1 MFSTNPTVSLAFSL
15 SLIASA
21 SSKWLV
27 AAPVLK
33 FPILPRMAN
42 LSATGVSL
50 ADGTQK
56 YFADA
61 LCTPAQR
68 VVEQIAWNDA
78 QRYAQ
83 ALASWRPNGS
93 FQPAMDLYMG
103 TDSDG
108 PLSDVLEANING
120 ALRDNHY
127 LVFCPEYYT
136 SDTPSLSQVI
146 TKVDRGLA
154 DSSIANTFTDNQGK
168 VYFHESMHFADLTTA
183 IGHDVVDNYL
193 DEPSIYGPLW
203 VAREAALENT
213 AATIHIAAG
222 ELGFYMSA
230 RAD

>member
-1 MFSTNPTVSLAFSL
+1 
-15 SLIASA
+15 
-21 SSKWLV
+21 
-27 AAPVLK
+27 
-33 FPILPRMAN
+33 MAN

-108 PLSDVLEANING
+108 PLSDVLEGMASNEIRP
-120 ALRDNHY
+120 ATIDRER
-127 LVFCPEYYT
+127 V
-136 SDTPSLSQVI
+136 SSSLS
-146 TKVDRGLA
+146 R
-154 DSSIANTFTDNQGK
+154 ANAG
-168 VYFHESMHFADLTTA
+168 S
-183 IGHDVVDNYL
+183 
-193 DEPSIYGPLW
+193 PSEHQWCTEG
-203 VAREAALENT
+203 T
-213 AATIHIAAG
+213 
-222 ELGFYMSA
+222 
-230 RAD
+230 